1 MHHISFSVLQSS
13 YLGWVLVA
21 ATGKGICSLA
31 LGENPAL
38 LREELRLK
46 FPQAEFREGDPVI
59 SDLVSQVL
67 SFIEAPRTGHSLPLD
82 VQGSTFQ
89 QRVWLALRGIPAG
102 TTLSY
107 RELAEKIGH
116 PKAVRAVATACAAN
130 PVAVLVPCHRVV
142 RSDGNLAGYR
152 WGLER
157 KRALLAREAG
167 NENGE

>member
-1 MHHISFSVLQSS
+1 MLIRFSVVQSS

-21 ATGKGICSLA
+21 ATVSGICSLA
-31 LGENPAL
+31 LGEDPETL
-38 LREELRLK
+38 LEELRMR
-46 FPQAEFREGDPVI
+46 FPQAEFREGDPAT
-59 SDLVSQVL
+59 SEMVSQVL
-67 SFIEAPRTGHSLPLD
+67 SFVEAPRSGHNLPLD
-82 VQGSTFQ
+82 IQGSSFQ
-89 QRVWLALRGIPAG
+89 QRVWLALREIPPG
-102 TTLSY
+102 STVSY
-107 RELAEKIGH
+107 RELADRIGR

-167 NENGE
+167 EENGD